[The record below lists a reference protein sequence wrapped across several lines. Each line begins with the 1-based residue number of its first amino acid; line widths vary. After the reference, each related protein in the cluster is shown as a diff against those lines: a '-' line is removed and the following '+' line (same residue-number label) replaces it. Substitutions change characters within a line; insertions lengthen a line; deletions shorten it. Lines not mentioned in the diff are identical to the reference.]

1 MKLSCL
7 TLFPELIEAY
17 FQSGLMKKAKD
28 QGLIQVETIPL
39 RNYAEGNY
47 KSVDDKVYGGGDGQL
62 IQYGPLKKAKEDIL
76 SKVEKQQKI
85 KFIYLS
91 PQGQKLNENL
101 IQQLQQEDH
110 LVLIAGRYAGIDQR
124 FVQLEVDLEISI
136 GDYVLN
142 GGELPSLVLIE
153 ALTRKIS
160 GVLGNELSSQRD
172 TFSQQ
177 LNGLLEAP
185 QFTKPFDIDGHKVP
199 EVLIS
204 GDHQK
209 IADWNRM
216 VSLLVTFKKR
226 KDLIDQRPPS
236 IKQQD

>member
-1 MKLSCL
+1 MKLSCV

-28 QGLIQVETIPL
+28 QGLIQVEAVSL

-62 IQYGPLKKAKEDIL
+62 IQYGPLKKAKDEIL
-76 SKVEKQQKI
+76 FKSSSAKKP

-91 PQGQKLNENL
+91 PQGQKLDETL
-101 IQQLQQEDH
+101 IQKLQEEDH
-110 LVLIAGRYAGIDQR
+110 LVLISGRYAGVDQR
-124 FVQLEVDLEISI
+124 FVQSEVDLEVSI

-160 GVLGNELSSQRD
+160 GVLGNELSSQHD
-172 TFSQQ
+172 TFSKH
-177 LNGLLEAP
+177 LDGLLEAP
-185 QFTKPFDIDGHKVP
+185 QFTKPSDINGHKVP
-199 EVLIS
+199 
-204 GDHQK
+204 
-209 IADWNRM
+209 
-216 VSLLVTFKKR
+216 
-226 KDLIDQRPPS
+226 
-236 IKQQD
+236 